1 MKIQNLLKTTN
12 IFQNSEKLIQ
22 TESDSINS
30 EAFFRSESSFIMD
43 EKNEKQL
50 DFTNRD
56 SIDIIRKFKDVINDS
71 TTYNLKLNDSKQ
83 YKKQSMRQMNNY
95 LKLDE
100 DETPRVRDRNNSY
113 KKTIGS
119 VIKNTFDGRVKI
131 NLK

>member
-1 MKIQNLLKTTN
+1 
-12 IFQNSEKLIQ
+12 
-22 TESDSINS
+22 
-30 EAFFRSESSFIMD
+30 MD

-50 DFTNRD
+50 DFTNSD

-95 LKLDE
+95 MKLDE